1 MSEQD
6 DTAAPPDPLLQPFL
20 NYWSR
25 CTEQANSA
33 NKLMLEEFASGV
45 DPKVLQ
51 RQWLDAVSSSME
63 AYLRSPYFLQML
75 KTQIDT
81 MIELKRRANQLSRKV
96 TPNTSHKPTSDL
108 AQVLKRLRSAGES
121 PLLELEQIQ
130 RQLEAVE
137 SKVGRSSVTE

>member
-6 DTAAPPDPLLQPFL
+6 ETAASLDPLLQPFL

-25 CTEQANSA
+25 CTDQASSA
-33 NKLMLEEFASGV
+33 NKSVLEEFASGV
-45 DPKVLQ
+45 DPNVLQ

-81 MIELKRRANQLSRKV
+81 MIEVKRRANELSKKV
-96 TPNTSHKPTSDL
+96 TPNAGHAPTSDL
-108 AQVLKRLRSAGES
+108 AQVLKRLRSAGRS
-121 PLLELEQIQ
+121 PLLELEQIR
-130 RQLEAVE
+130 RQLEAME
-137 SKVGRSSVTE
+137 NKVGRSSVPE